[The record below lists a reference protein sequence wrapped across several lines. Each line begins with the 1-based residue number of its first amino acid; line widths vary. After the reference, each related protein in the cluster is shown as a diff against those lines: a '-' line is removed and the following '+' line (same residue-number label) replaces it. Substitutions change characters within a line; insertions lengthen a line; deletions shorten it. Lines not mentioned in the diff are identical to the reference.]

1 MKKVLFFICLLPCMQ
16 ISAQFRM
23 PPYTV
28 SDMGYKGPVKT
39 VTTYYEDIINGMPYT
54 KVEHFNQKGFLESYS
69 VKGEMRYEEVVFHFD
84 KSGRLTGATEYTF
97 DSIVTTLIYDKK
109 GCIVGE
115 TNIHYLVDEGEI
127 EYDTMSYENGPDCKP
142 RLIRY
147 KGGALSTLTYDKNG
161 RLVSRKSDDW
171 IVEYTYDKAGHLT
184 CENSGHGEFVDY
196 YVYDN
201 RGLLVQHREV
211 RDGEE
216 TDIRKYTYLEPFDKY
231 GNWLKCSTTY
241 PAYEEEGEELI
252 LRTIEYYSK

>member
-1 MKKVLFFICLLPCMQ
+1 MKKMLSIVCLLPLCLPLA
-16 ISAQFRM
+16 AQLSL
-23 PPYTV
+23 PPYTAD
-28 SDMGYKGPVKT
+28 DMGYKGPVKT
-39 VTTYYEDIINGMPYT
+39 VTTYYEDNVNGMPYT

-69 VKGEMRYEEVVFHFD
+69 VKGEMRYEELVYYFD
-84 KSGRLTGATEYTF
+84 KSGRLTGFSEYTF
-97 DSIVTTLIYDKK
+97 DSTITTFVYDKK

-115 TNIHYLVDEGEI
+115 TSIHYMVEEDEI
-127 EYDTMSYENGPDCKP
+127 EYDTASYENGPDCKP
-142 RLIRY
+142 RLIRFR
-147 KGGALSTLTYDKNG
+147 GGSTLTYDKNG
-161 RLVSRKSDDW
+161 RLVSRKSDNW

-216 TDIRKYTYLEPFDKY
+216 KDVRKYTYPEPFDKY